1 MAISTKCVLVEAHW
15 SVGLVERAYPTL
27 RRAYQVIS
35 DELYGTITK
44 DLVLQMAMKAVNDTT
59 SPNGLVPTLLVF
71 GAYPRMTK
79 LDPPA
84 PSITACA
91 MEIRKAMAEITKLR
105 ARKSVNNALQH

>member
-1 MAISTKCVLVEAHW
+1 MAISTKCVLVEVYW
-15 SVGLVERAYPTL
+15 LVGLVERAHPTL
-27 RRAYQVIS
+27 RRAYQVIL
-35 DELYGTITK
+35 DELHGTLTK
-44 DLVLQMAMKAVNDTT
+44 DLVLQMAVKAVNDTAD
-59 SPNGLVPTLLVF
+59 PDGLVPTLLVF

-91 MEIRKAMAEITKLR
+91 MAIRKAMAEITKLR